1 MNLHLNINFYS
12 CPYFFNLFSCAR
24 TPRANGARTH
34 FCDRGSRKEK
44 NTLHRT
50 KSSKSNAFLHD
61 TNTSNHNHGQR
72 RGHVRQAGTDVS
84 RGRADVDEAKL
95 DVAPINT
102 AKSESRHRQLLDV
115 DRDDSI
121 LRFEDS
127 LCLSPHQPGLL
138 IRTMILFRCGYP
150 RTDRY
155 SWAIHFLSQQAIL
168 THSKKLP
175 PTFVFI
181 PPPLPK
187 TAPRS

>member
-1 MNLHLNINFYS
+1 M
-12 CPYFFNLFSCAR
+12 
-24 TPRANGARTH
+24 
-34 FCDRGSRKEK
+34 
-44 NTLHRT
+44 
-50 KSSKSNAFLHD
+50 
-61 TNTSNHNHGQR
+61 
-72 RGHVRQAGTDVS
+72 
-84 RGRADVDEAKL
+84 DEAKL